1 MQVEQEQSQDKVIA
15 ALRHQV
21 DELTENNLLLKEQVA
36 RKEQFTA
43 MIAHELRSP
52 LTPII
57 NYAQIVARPNQRR
70 ETIER
75 GTNIIISQAWRLA
88 RLVSDL
94 LDSSRLSSGHFSLTR
109 ASCDAVALVK
119 EVVEQLRPVAPY
131 HRFAVETPDAPVVG
145 NWDCDRLQQA
155 LGNLV
160 DNAIKY
166 SDEDT
171 TITVRAAHT
180 PGKMHMHFAGRV
192 RGAHRDGG
200 VFIGVFDGVINKIAQ
215 GLLESI
221 TIPVAHDGGVRC
233 LDCETVVGR
242 DGAQLLY
249 HFLDEGDGVTG
260 GACQRKMPGRETRGV
275 EQIAYQACQSPG
287 LADDDVGAALDG
299 FATLVGTRHNL
310 GIVDDGGEWAAQL
323 MSNHGRKLLF
333 TRKLLL

>member
-1 MQVEQEQSQDKVIA
+1 MQVQHEQPQNDVIES
-15 ALRHQV
+15 LQRQV
-21 DELTENNLLLKEQVA
+21 NELTAANLLLQEQLA

-109 ASCDAVALVK
+109 ASCDAVALVR

-180 PGKMHMHFAGRV
+180 PGKMHISVHNK
-192 RGAHRDGG
+192 G
-200 VFIGVFDGVINKIAQ
+200 V
-215 GLLESI
+215 S
-221 TIPVAHDGGVRC
+221 IPVTDIEQLFRPFSRLPGSGSHKGSGLGLYIAKCIIEAH
-233 LDCETVVGR
+233 
-242 DGAQLLY
+242 
-249 HFLDEGDGVTG
+249 
-260 GACQRKMPGRETRGV
+260 
-275 EQIAYQACQSPG
+275 
-287 LADDDVGAALDG
+287 
-299 FATLVGTRHNL
+299 
-310 GIVDDGGEWAAQL
+310 GGELRLEQSTGDHQGTTFSFNL
-323 MSNHGRKLLF
+323 PV
-333 TRKLLL
+333 